1 MTLEE
6 LTRKFDLTHTHIL
19 SVNSGSLAFKRLAA
33 SSENASVYVWVACK
47 PGKPYHVLYVGKAGR
62 GVHLRCTQHMA
73 GFVNSGTGRKN
84 AEELK
89 RYLSDGYEV
98 RVYSRESG
106 KTQVLGQV
114 VSLYSAEED
123 ALCLA
128 LNPVLNRALFPSA
141 RDSGKKQLPL
151 ATSDQPILR
160 VNIGQLINNRL
171 IQLST
176 ITTDDFL
183 AQWDAYSDDQRISIE
198 KLLGYIETQLS
209 LQHRAKLVVRYSG
222 QPTGCNGV
230 TTLTYAIPGPSGSME
245 KRSWQ
250 ARVYFG
256 AQTRIGFPL
265 DRLKKTAHAKV
276 DISERE
282 NTFSP
287 KSTEAFIQ
295 NPDYYL
301 KKKQS
306 SMKAVQ
312 RKNFGST
319 SEYIIN
325 K

>member
-6 LTRKFDLTHTHIL
+6 LTRKFDLTHTHML

-106 KTQVLGQV
+106 RTQVLGQV

-128 LNPVLNRALFPSA
+128 LNPVLNRALFPSV

-151 ATSDQPILR
+151 ATSDLPILR
-160 VNIGQLINNRL
+160 ISIGQLINSRL
-171 IQLST
+171 IQST
-176 ITTDDFL
+176 AITTDDFL
-183 AQWDAYSDDQRISIE
+183 AQWDAYSDDQRITIE

-209 LQHRAKLVVRYSG
+209 LEHRAKLVVRYSG

-230 TTLTYAIPGPSGSME
+230 TTLTYGIPDPSGKM
-245 KRSWQ
+245 KDHSWQ

-256 AQTRIGFPL
+256 AQTRIGFRL
-265 DRLKKTAHAKV
+265 DRLKETAHAKV

-282 NTFSP
+282 KTFSP
-287 KSTEAFIQ
+287 KSTDEFIK

-301 KKKQS
+301 
-306 SMKAVQ
+306 
-312 RKNFGST
+312 
-319 SEYIIN
+319 I
-325 K
+325 